1 MKPGS
6 LRQRRG
12 ERPLVSLR
20 ALGLT
25 AAVVAAASCNS
36 IDTTRVAAKKATLGN
51 DIYGIF
57 CDRVGASAI
66 PEDLGGASYDAI
78 CHFDEA
84 GNYGDTVDQTLLPPA
99 QNAAEKRAR
108 RLSVAKLERMAQRR
122 GDLIRAINATFP
134 DVSIQDVTKSDPGA
148 QIRLH
153 DALMTFAQN
162 LTPLYE
168 SNPFDK
174 KGEPLLPAQTRAL
187 GRLFDTFGAPG
198 TCAGGS
204 TKCTW
209 DGDCGDGGICQN
221 PVRDAFQ
228 HIWGRRGYRPFQVG
242 LGAVRPALGYPDL
255 RKLTTSTLGVL
266 GPGGSAANELQ
277 QVLTVAREELRTA
290 QATVSKL
297 PPFAVDPSK
306 VQPNRP
312 RQDIEF
318 MQSLFLAQDDA
329 FSGGN
334 PPMFIAQRDERGF
347 VVPAGNQ
354 PGVPGTV
361 PAPFADQGN
370 DGFADTDGFGRFLDG
385 SGMPLPL
392 DAPFAIPGETTGSVD
407 SFGRPDT
414 VSSKFTYLDTSRT
427 LVGGLARHL
436 VPLVDPTILAPGDP
450 DAWQQEHETL
460 MYALAGAYTLFGQ
473 REDATYDY
481 AGEGPGGR
489 KVSYRR
495 FRSEDSPIPDL
506 IHAAGQVLADEDSDA
521 LLASLLDLLQNH
533 EQVVARLMGSA
544 LKIRE
549 IAKQHDALAAQGK
562 EKKAELAYEV
572 TIWDEMA
579 KIIDRILQH
588 PGLLQH
594 LLEAMADD
602 TAVTPIGNAKHMG
615 DAMSRF
621 VSFRDELTYD
631 KFNINGPAVNLTV
644 SPNGGATD
652 DPKTPVDR
660 TQPQTG
666 KNVSCMQRSLA
677 LIHGAN
683 GGPACNKEG
692 AVVKAS
698 LLGLTVTWPI
708 WPASPYH
715 ECELFQF
722 PNLANFYLDSLLPPD
737 HPKRSFLQI
746 KSGTLQA
753 IMNFLGVFGQ
763 SPDDLFQQSSGING
777 LTLHPSSS
785 ALSRLVFFGATT
797 DNYPAMPDH
806 DSVNA
811 GGLTDTFVHSLIEPI
826 SLAVCPPDGNGV
838 PVCTDKAGTV
848 RVHNPNTI
856 FLWERFG
863 FSDYLGPMTQAFAS
877 VGCAPDLSSCD
888 LSNVE
893 GETIFVDL
901 FGLLDKHW
909 PGPDHG
915 PECSKTASPV
925 GDLCS
930 EAGVNR
936 YEPLLSEAF
945 LTDIIPAMH
954 EFAKVATE
962 ISKIT
967 VKRGPKSGQVWTGAE
982 VLEKLTTILF
992 STKYAQQHG
1001 MVDRKG
1007 NASTT
1012 WVDGTPQPQLTG
1024 FTLFADALHKI
1035 DTTFASACDCSQKTG
1050 VDQAECMKDPGAC
1063 QADAA
1068 ARQGQWKRARSQL
1081 VDEFLAVDGDGT
1093 AAAFHNPTVTPT
1105 LIATLELARE
1115 QVNANCPD
1123 RESGAPCTWAKK
1135 DLGDKLAGVMS
1146 RPLFAA
1152 IVDMQDKI
1160 RKDDAARRQ
1169 LETFLQYTLKAA
1181 TDDGEAL
1188 QGTLSSIAD
1197 LLQALR
1203 DDGSLTPILQA
1214 ASSAMAADADPDGAG
1229 AASITI
1235 KVLKALTDDTY
1246 DRYHVMDHVLP
1257 NLVTP
1262 MDDGKNL
1269 SPIEIFMD
1277 VIADVNRIDAAEGS
1291 GPMASDDYQG
1301 VMSTMQAFMT
1311 DKTRGLEQLY
1321 TIIQK
1326 RPKQ

>member
-1 MKPGS
+1 M
-6 LRQRRG
+6 
-12 ERPLVSLR
+12 VSLR

-36 IDTTRVAAKKATLGN
+36 LDTTRVAAKKATLGD

-66 PEDLGGASYDAI
+66 PEDLGGASYNAVCHYDDA
-78 CHFDEA
+78 
-84 GNYGDTVDQTLLPPA
+84 GKYGDKVDQSVLPPPQTAA
-99 QNAAEKRAR
+99 QQRAR
-108 RLSVAKLERMAQRR
+108 KLSVAKLERMAQRR

-134 DVSIQDVTKSDPGA
+134 DTAIADVTSKDPNA

-174 KGEPLLPAQTRAL
+174 KGEPLLPSQTRAL
-187 GRLFDTFGAPG
+187 GRLFDSFGAPG

-209 DGDCGDGGICQN
+209 DSDCGDNGICQN

-228 HIWGRRGYRPFQVG
+228 HIWARRGYRPFQVG

-255 RKLTTSTLGVL
+255 RKLTTTTLSVL
-266 GPGGSAANELQ
+266 GPGGSASTELQ

-290 QATVSKL
+290 EASVSKL
-297 PPFAVDPSK
+297 PAYSVDPNLT
-306 VQPNRP
+306 QPNRP
-312 RQDIEF
+312 RQNIEF
-318 MQSLFLAQDDA
+318 VQALFLTQDDA
-329 FSGGN
+329 FNSGGLA
-334 PPMFIAQRDERGF
+334 PMYIAQRDRRGF
-347 VVPAGNQ
+347 VVPAGNT

-361 PAPFADQGN
+361 PAPFSDQGN
-370 DGFADTDGFGRFLDG
+370 DGYADTDGFGRFLDG
-385 SGMPLPL
+385 KGMPLSL
-392 DAPFAIPGETTGSVD
+392 DAPFAIPGETMGSAD

-427 LVGGLARHL
+427 LVGGLAKHL
-436 VPLVDPTILAPGDP
+436 IPLVDPTILSPGDP
-450 DAWQQEHETL
+450 NAWQQEHETL
-460 MYALAGAYTLFGQ
+460 MYALAGAYTLFGN
-473 REDATYDY
+473 RVDATYDY
-481 AGEGPGGR
+481 GNEGPGGR
-489 KVSYRR
+489 KISYRA
-495 FRSEDSPIPDL
+495 FKADESPIPDL

-521 LLASLLDLLQNH
+521 LLLSLLDLLQNH

-549 IAKQHDALAAQGK
+549 IAKQHDQLAAQGS

-572 TIWDEMA
+572 PLWDEMGA
-579 KIIDRILQH
+579 IVDRILEH
-588 PGLLQH
+588 PGLLQA
-594 LLEAMADD
+594 LLAAMADD

-631 KFNINGPAVNLTV
+631 KFNINGPAVNITV
-644 SPNGGATD
+644 SANGGATD

-666 KNVSCMQRSLA
+666 KNMSCMQRSLA
-677 LIHGAN
+677 LIHAAD
-683 GGPACNKEG
+683 GGPACNKNG
-692 AVVKAS
+692 AKVTAK
-698 LLGLTVTWPI
+698 LGPFNVTMPLI
-708 WPASPYH
+708 GSYG
-715 ECELFQF
+715 ECDLFQF
-722 PNLANFYLDSLLPPD
+722 NNLSTFYLDSLLPPD
-737 HPKRSFLQI
+737 HPKRSQLVIKDATLSAMLSFLQTI
-746 KSGTLQA
+746 G
-753 IMNFLGVFGQ
+753 F
-763 SPDDLFQQSSGING
+763 SPDDLFQTSSGITG
-777 LTLHPSSS
+777 LTLHPTPS
-785 ALSRLVFFGATT
+785 ALNRLVFFGATT

-806 DSVNA
+806 DSVNQ
-811 GGLTDTFVHSLIEPI
+811 GGTTDNFVHGTIEPI
-826 SLAVCPPDGNGV
+826 SVAACPPDGKGV
-838 PVCTDKAGTV
+838 PTCPDNPHTV
-848 RVHNPNTI
+848 RIHNANTI
-856 FLWERFG
+856 FLWERYG
-863 FSDYLGPMTQAFAS
+863 FSKYLGPMTQAFAN
-877 VGCAPDLSSCD
+877 VACAPDLSSCD
-888 LSNVE
+888 LSNAE
-893 GETIFVDL
+893 GERIFIDL

-915 PECSKTASPV
+915 PECSKTAPAK

-930 EAGVNR
+930 EAGLNR
-936 YEPLLSEAF
+936 YEPILSEAF
-945 LTDIIPAMH
+945 VTDIVPAMH
-954 EFAKVATE
+954 EFAKVAME

-967 VKRGPKSGQVWTGAE
+967 VKRGPKAGQVWTGGQ
-982 VLEKLTTILF
+982 VLEKLTRILF
-992 STKYAQQHG
+992 STKYAAQHG

-1012 WVDGTPQPQLTG
+1012 WVDGTPQPQLTA

-1035 DTTFASACDCSQKTG
+1035 DTTFASACDCSKKTG
-1050 VDQAECMKDPGAC
+1050 VDQAECMKDPAAC
-1063 QADAA
+1063 QADVA

-1093 AAAFHNPTVTPT
+1093 SAAFHNPTVTPT
-1105 LIATLELARE
+1105 LVATLSLLRE
-1115 QVNANCPD
+1115 QLNANCPD

-1152 IVDMQDKI
+1152 LVDMQDKI
-1160 RKDDAARRQ
+1160 RKDDGARRQ

-1197 LLQALR
+1197 LLQVLQ
-1203 DDGSLTPILQA
+1203 DDGTLTPILQA
-1214 ASSAMAADADPDGAG
+1214 ASSGLAPDDDPDGAG
-1229 AASITI
+1229 AAGITI

-1277 VIADVNRIDAAEGS
+1277 VIADVNRIDASQGS

-1301 VMSTMQAFMT
+1301 VMTTMQAFMT